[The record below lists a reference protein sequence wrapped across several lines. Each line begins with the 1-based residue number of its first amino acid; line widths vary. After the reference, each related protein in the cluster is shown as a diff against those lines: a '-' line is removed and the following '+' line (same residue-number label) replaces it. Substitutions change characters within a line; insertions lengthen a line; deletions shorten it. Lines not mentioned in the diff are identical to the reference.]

1 MSIPRAIELLNWIRP
16 LLEANLLLVVASF
29 PLALLSRWLAPSQ
42 RLRLGQALIAAAL
55 LLPFLSMHVPRET
68 LLYPSV
74 QIWSGA
80 PSGDDASY
88 ALLTTA
94 HPDSD
99 TPSVGVRVESQPLS
113 GVLVVWAVIA
123 LLLLVR
129 HTAQSLRLS
138 LNLRKL
144 PLLRSLGRLRIV
156 ATEGDLTPYSFRS
169 LTRAYVAVPASML
182 TEPDDLRISI
192 RHELQ
197 HHRAGDTRWAH
208 LAAIA
213 PGLKPG
219 DAVARGQTIGSMGR
233 SAGGYVI
240 PKERAHLHLELG
252 LMVTREFQTWYATR
266 KFGSRNDHG
275 PWNGMNLMG
284 IDPLDVF
291 NAFRS
296 KRVDTFDEYFASM
309 GTAVRL
315 RIATRRIPDFT
326 QRYPTLVERG
336 TDELIAGWEV
346 SFNATGLPFHWRP
359 LTIAQV
365 MGYRPNEVRILET
378 NEVELKSMRCRSLIV
393 KRRGNPEP
401 GPDLRTFLQ
410 QLFGLP

>member
-1 MSIPRAIELLNWIRP
+1 MRSRFSRGSAAFLLFLLATLAGFAQRTELFWPTPNVAWLEGRGIDAFVQPTVSGEITSGCFGCVRSSGSQFHEGLDLRP
-16 LLEANLLLVVASF
+16 VVRNRQGEADDPVFAV
-29 PLALLSRWLAPSQ
+29 
-42 RLRLGQALIAAAL
+42 
-55 LLPFLSMHVPRET
+55 LPG
-68 LLYPSV
+68 
-74 QIWSGA
+74 I
-80 PSGDDASY
+80 
-88 ALLTTA
+88 
-94 HPDSD
+94 
-99 TPSVGVRVESQPLS
+99 
-113 GVLVVWAVIA
+113 
-123 LLLLVR
+123 VR
-129 HTAQSLRLS
+129 H
-138 LNLRKL
+138 
-144 PLLRSLGRLRIV
+144 
-156 ATEGDLTPYSFRS
+156 
-169 LTRAYVAVPASML
+169 VAV
-182 TEPDDLRISI
+182 
-192 RHELQ
+192 
-197 HHRAGDTRWAH
+197 RAGASSYGRYVVLEHPEVTPAVYSLYAH